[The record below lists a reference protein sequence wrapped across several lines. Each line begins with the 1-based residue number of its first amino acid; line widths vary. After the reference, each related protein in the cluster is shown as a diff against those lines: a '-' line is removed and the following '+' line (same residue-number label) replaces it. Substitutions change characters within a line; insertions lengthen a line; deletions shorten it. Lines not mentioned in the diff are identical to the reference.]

1 MNVYYFP
8 IIAVGTYFAYHYS
21 KKYLND
27 YILNKV
33 NEELS
38 KKQDQEGISFK
49 TFERTKSAV
58 VLYKYGGKEHK
69 VCIPYDRTKST
80 SMLRKE
86 VKLILDNEEIDIT
99 HKPGVPYL
107 LSANDMGGSK
117 INVVKDGKIIK
128 EYVSDEIPGYLE

>member
-1 MNVYYFP
+1 MNIYYFP
-8 IIAVGTYFAYHYS
+8 AIAVGAYCAFHYG
-21 KKYLND
+21 KIYLND
-27 YILNKV
+27 YILNRV
-33 NEELS
+33 NEELN
-38 KKQDQEGISFK
+38 KKQDQEGVSFK

-86 VKLILDNEEIDIT
+86 VKLISVDGEIDIT

-107 LSANDMGGSK
+107 LSANEMGGSK
-117 INVVKDGKIIK
+117 ITVVKDGKIIK
-128 EYVSDEIPGYLE
+128 EYIDDEIPGYLE